1 MNQELNDAREK
12 FIALWGAMGTAWGIN
27 KTMAQIHALL
37 MVAPEPLNTDDVM
50 EQLGVSRGHANTNL
64 RELVNWGLVRTVF
77 QKGDRKDYFESEKDV
92 WKMFC
97 CIARERK
104 RREID
109 PVVSALGD
117 CAAQTAKLKGAE
129 AAAFNSMVGELQDFT
144 GLVAGVLER
153 IGRSDQSAVMPAM
166 MKLLG

>member
-1 MNQELNDAREK
+1 MNNELKQAREN
-12 FIALWGAMGTAWGIN
+12 FIAQWGAMGTAWGIN

-37 MVAPEPLNTDDVM
+37 MIAPGPVNTDEVM
-50 EQLGVSRGHANTNL
+50 EQLGISRGNANINL
-64 RELVNWGLVRTVF
+64 RELVNWGLIRTVF

-104 RREID
+104 RREVE
-109 PVVSALGD
+109 PVLNALGQ
-117 CAAQTAKLKGAE
+117 CVEKTAKLKGSEAE
-129 AAAFNSMVGELQDFT
+129 AFNKTVEDLHDFVGM
-144 GLVAGVLER
+144 VAGVLDR

-166 MKLLG
+166 MKLLS